1 MNETAVS
8 PRADHEVAGEWKA
21 AFSWPG
27 AGRHLP
33 RPPYKV
39 CPKFVINDR
48 KLENRQFARITGFC
62 LVSPMHGSFL
72 RRITIPIGPDNR
84 ISQ

>member
-33 RPPYKV
+33 RPPHKV

-48 KLENRQFARITGFC
+48 KLENRLVNLQES
-62 LVSPMHGSFL
+62 LVSVL
-72 RRITIPIGPDNR
+72 
-84 ISQ
+84 

>member
-8 PRADHEVAGEWKA
+8 PRADHEVAGERKA

-39 CPKFVINDR
+39 CPNLVINDR
-48 KLENRQFARITGFC
+48 KLENSLVNLQEL
-62 LVSPMHGSFL
+62 LVSVL
-72 RRITIPIGPDNR
+72 
-84 ISQ
+84 

>member
-8 PRADHEVAGEWKA
+8 PRADREVAGEWKA

-39 CPKFVINDR
+39 CPKFVINKK
-48 KLENRQFARITGFC
+48 KLENP
-62 LVSPMHGSFL
+62 LVS
-72 RRITIPIGPDNR
+72 
-84 ISQ
+84 

>member
-8 PRADHEVAGEWKA
+8 PRADHEVAGADKA
-21 AFSWPG
+21 AFIWPG

-39 CPKFVINDR
+39 CPKFVINER
-48 KLENRQFARITGFC
+48 NFEKP
-62 LVSPMHGSFL
+62 LVSLQEPLFSVL
-72 RRITIPIGPDNR
+72 
-84 ISQ
+84 